1 MRTHLATI
9 LVAAV
14 LITIPG
20 VRAECVLKI
29 VPPNQIRIK
38 PSFAAVGWKSRVWN
52 GSVGT
57 IYYTLVATGDYDQ
70 PLGAWR
76 TVRQGTTPITENM
89 EQYVKL
95 YPPPLP
101 EYVAIRVER
110 VVYPDVTSE
119 ACRTMQSESKVTDWY
134 IARPQTAVPGKGV
147 YAEWNPVTIA
157 DVPLGGTSDVTIALL
172 TDGFSRLSYRVQ
184 ASFDGAVRTNTSLD
198 LPKAKPFSIRLEG
211 VHGGKSIVPVT
222 ITAILP

>member
-1 MRTHLATI
+1 MRTPLATI

-29 VPPNQIRIK
+29 VPPNRILIK
-38 PSFAAVGWKSRVWN
+38 PSYAAVGWKSRIWN
-52 GSVGT
+52 GSDGT

-70 PLGAWR
+70 PLEAWR
-76 TVRQGTTPITENM
+76 TVRQGTAPTTSAL

-95 YPPPLP
+95 YAPPLP
-101 EYVAIRVER
+101 EYVAVRVER
-110 VVYPDVTSE
+110 VVYPGISPE
-119 ACRTMQSESKVTDWY
+119 ACKVMQSESQVTDWY

-147 YAEWNPVTIA
+147 YAEWNPVTLA

-172 TDGFSRLSYRVQ
+172 TYGFGRLSYRVQ